1 MENFEFRKNS
11 KLRLIIF
18 IATNVF
24 AQSSLYLGT
33 TKEEFIFKPSYII
46 LGEIEITDI
55 DNNKIGFLTNKD
67 HALLESRY

>member
-1 MENFEFRKNS
+1 MKKINFFII
-11 KLRLIIF
+11 IIF
-18 IATNVF
+18 IAANVF

-67 HALLESRY
+67 HALLESRYWGTK